1 MSPIPHSSASSLSRS
16 YEICLVC
23 EAESGIRDS
32 RYEVFVVDVGPC
44 SGGGRR
50 RRGSRVLRNP
60 LFHIPKNYPM
70 SMCFFA
76 FDSSIYFAGGF
87 FAEGDKLHSSDVYV
101 YDTSSSDRAIKKLS
115 SMNSTKFMPLVIG
128 PINDKFYVI
137 SGSLLFR
144 DFERFDPK
152 LDSWVHLSQPPV
164 QDPVLD
170 AGFQYATITAYA
182 VVNNDREILLY
193 TKDDLYSYHTDSD
206 EWFFY
211 ANASIPPT
219 YYARQIGCVVSI
231 GGDRYLG
238 FKRCGDVCDPNFES
252 NHRRCDDDHIV
263 LGTYRYDSSDHT
275 WHDFQ
280 YIHDWP
286 LQMYCHAY
294 PMSLGDGLLAAVV
307 SGYDRRAPLVPDD
320 DDDDDESMLPSTHYV
335 STGLFVDG
343 PNFNPLHTCLYKE
356 EYNMKRH
363 RREISAAFPLF
374 RWSNRLES

>member
-164 QDPVLD
+164 QDP
-170 AGFQYATITAYA
+170 
-182 VVNNDREILLY
+182 
-193 TKDDLYSYHTDSD
+193 
-206 EWFFY
+206 
-211 ANASIPPT
+211 
-219 YYARQIGCVVSI
+219 
-231 GGDRYLG
+231 
-238 FKRCGDVCDPNFES
+238 
-252 NHRRCDDDHIV
+252 
-263 LGTYRYDSSDHT
+263 
-275 WHDFQ
+275 